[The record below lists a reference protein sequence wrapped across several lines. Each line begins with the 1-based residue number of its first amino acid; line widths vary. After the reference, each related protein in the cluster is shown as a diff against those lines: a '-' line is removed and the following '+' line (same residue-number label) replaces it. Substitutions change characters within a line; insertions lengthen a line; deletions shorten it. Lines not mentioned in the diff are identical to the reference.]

1 MAITALPSADGQE
14 LTIQIQGRFDFGAH
28 QDFRDAYE
36 RVAITPRR
44 YVVDLRNAT
53 YLDSSALGMLL
64 LLRDHAGGENA
75 QISLANCSP
84 EVRKI
89 SPSPTSSSCSRS
101 AEMNPRRRG
110 SRA

>member
-53 YLDSSALGMLL
+53 YLDSSLL

-89 SPSPTSSSCSRS
+89 LAISNFEQLFKIS
-101 AEMNPRRRG
+101 
-110 SRA
+110 

>member
-53 YLDSSALGMLL
+53 YLDSSALGMPCCCATTPAA
-64 LLRDHAGGENA
+64 RTRRSAWRTA
-75 QISLANCSP
+75 A
-84 EVRKI
+84 RKCARS

>member
-53 YLDSSALGMLL
+53 YLDSSALGML
-64 LLRDHAGGENA
+64 R
-75 QISLANCSP
+75 
-84 EVRKI
+84 
-89 SPSPTSSSCSRS
+89 
-101 AEMNPRRRG
+101 PRRRRERADQPGELQPG
-110 SRA
+110 SAQDPRHLQLRAVVQDQLR